1 MGNVGP
7 TARIALARSNP
18 SMGYSPQTLGSLQLH
33 RWELRNLK
41 GNFYLRIIE
50 ILI

>member
-18 SMGYSPQTLGSLQLH
+18 SMGLLAQTSGACSSTAGIAQ
-33 RWELRNLK
+33 LK

-50 ILI
+50 I

>member
-18 SMGYSPQTLGSLQLH
+18 PWGYSPKPRELAAP

-50 ILI
+50 I

>member
-18 SMGYSPQTLGSLQLH
+18 SMGLLAPNPRELAAPPL
-33 RWELRNLK
+33 ELRNLK

-50 ILI
+50 I

>member
-18 SMGYSPQTLGSLQLH
+18 PWGYSPQTSELAAPPLGIAQ
-33 RWELRNLK
+33 LK

-50 ILI
+50 I

>member
-1 MGNVGP
+1 MGL
-7 TARIALARSNP
+7 LAPNP
-18 SMGYSPQTLGSLQLH
+18 RDFAAH

-50 ILI
+50 I